1 VGREDQRMRGWIV
14 GTCLIAAVLGGCSR
28 SDTPEAI
35 AERFVQAYYVQ
46 IDQAAAVEFTAAL
59 ARHRLQEELQTV
71 AQIRRGSAVAQAR
84 PKIEYHLTRTQ
95 VDGRQRLFVYDL
107 TITPLLVPPIA
118 KKVLIITEQ
127 FGEGWKVINFT
138 EADSSR

>member
-1 VGREDQRMRGWIV
+1 MQGWIV
-14 GTCLIAAVLGGCSR
+14 GACLIAAVLGGCSR

-84 PKIEYHLTRTQ
+84 PKIAYQLTRTQ

-107 TITPLLVPPIA
+107 TITPILVPPIA

-127 FGEGWKVINFT
+127 FGEDWKVINFT
-138 EADSSR
+138 EADSTR